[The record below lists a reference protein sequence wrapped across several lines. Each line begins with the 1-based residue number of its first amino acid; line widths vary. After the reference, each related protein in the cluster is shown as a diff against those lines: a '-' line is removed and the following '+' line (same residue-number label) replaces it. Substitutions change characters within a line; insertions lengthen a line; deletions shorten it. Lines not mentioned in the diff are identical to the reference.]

1 MEVVVVS
8 VRVVVGVEG
17 WGSGKSSGRGMGR
30 GRSSGRGMGRGRSSG
45 RGKGGGGILNMCS

>member
-30 GRSSGRGMGRGRSSG
+30 GRSSGRS
-45 RGKGGGGILNMCS
+45 KGGGDKYVMFQNLSG